1 MSGTTAKAPT
11 KATKEPKAIKEPTV
25 PKHSNGT
32 TSVPKKR
39 GRKSKQEL
47 MDIINGITEPAVAEP
62 AVKPSVIEPKAVD
75 DVKRARRGRKPN
87 SAKIMD
93 NVHAINMDTLQHL
106 DNNHLPTTILHLK
119 CRLADTLEM
128 NNYTFCDL
136 SHASHLNANAFDLN
150 MDQSSSESKNAE
162 SLNTSLNYSQILD
175 QANCTQYET
184 LPVSI
189 TDNNNGS
196 KPQNQN
202 QLITTTTSL
211 TQPKHKLKELNK
223 KIKHLDFILSS
234 NIEIKKSACFWC
246 TEKFDGP
253 AMYIPKACVNNV
265 FQVYGNF
272 CSLEC
277 GAAHL
282 MKMPVHQSTI
292 MEQYAL
298 MHSLY
303 LDRQPNFMD
312 CIKPAPEPRYMLD
325 KFLGN
330 LSITEYRELNRNG
343 RFFILLDKPVVKITP
358 EYHEEYSNFKIQ
370 ETNIPTASS

>member
-1 MSGTTAKAPT
+1 
-11 KATKEPKAIKEPTV
+11 
-25 PKHSNGT
+25 
-32 TSVPKKR
+32 
-39 GRKSKQEL
+39 
-47 MDIINGITEPAVAEP
+47 MDIINGITEPVVAET
-62 AVKPSVIEPKAVD
+62 AVTTSIIESKVVD
-75 DVKRARRGRKPN
+75 EVKRTRRGRKPN

-93 NVHAINMDTLQHL
+93 NVHAININTLQHL

-119 CRLADTLEM
+119 CRLTDTLEM

-136 SHASHLNANAFDLN
+136 SHTSHLNANAFDL
-150 MDQSSSESKNAE
+150 SASESKTADA
-162 SLNTSLNYSQILD
+162 LNTTLNYSQILD

-189 TDNNNGS
+189 TDENNGINS
-196 KPQNQN
+196 KQ
-202 QLITTTTSL
+202 QLIATTTTSL

-282 MKMPVHQSTI
+282 MKMPMHQSTV

-330 LSITEYRELNRNG
+330 LSIEEYRELNRNG

>member
-1 MSGTTAKAPT
+1 MSGSVAVAKSSKPSSDILKT
-11 KATKEPKAIKEPTV
+11 
-25 PKHSNGT
+25 
-32 TSVPKKR
+32 PKKR

-47 MDIINGITEPAVAEP
+47 MDIINGVPETTAVAP
-62 AVKPSVIEPKAVD
+62 VPIE
-75 DVKRARRGRKPN
+75 DVKRPRRGRKPN
-87 SAKIMD
+87 SAKIID
-93 NVHAINMDTLQHL
+93 NVHAININTLHHMH
-106 DNNHLPTTILHLK
+106 NNNLPTTILHLK
-119 CRLADTLEM
+119 CRVTDTLEM
-128 NNYTFCDL
+128 NNYTFCDIYQNKN
-136 SHASHLNANAFDLN
+136 SHLNANAFDLN
-150 MDQSSSESKNAE
+150 MNQDPSESK
-162 SLNTSLNYSQILD
+162 TTTLNYSQILD
-175 QANCTQYET
+175 QSNCTQYET
-184 LPVSI
+184 LPTFT
-189 TDNNNGS
+189 TDDDPNE
-196 KPQNQN
+196 QHH
-202 QLITTTTSL
+202 LITTTTTL
-211 TQPKHKLKELNK
+211 AQPKYKFKELNK

-234 NIEIKKSACFWC
+234 HIEIKKSACFWC

-253 AMYIPKACVNNV
+253 AMYIPKANINNV

-277 GAAHL
+277 SAAHL
-282 MKMPVHQSTI
+282 MKMPMHQSTI

-330 LSITEYRELNRNG
+330 LSIEEYRELNRNG